1 MTSVT
6 TRIRTLLVCAAL
18 VISLVVVALLAP
30 LPFAVLVPGPTADV
44 LGAQRGTPVI
54 AVEGARTRETTGELR
69 LATVV
74 SVTPPDASVKSSE
87 VVGAWFDEHRA
98 VVPRDGVYPA
108 GKSIEQIAQHNVQ
121 EMNDSQ
127 EAAAAAALRH
137 LGLSPKKVRVR
148 LTLPDVGGPSA
159 GLMFALGIIDKIEG
173 DGRGGDLTGGR
184 TIGGTG
190 TIAADGT
197 VGAVGGIEL
206 KEQAVRRDGVRNFLI
221 PRSQCATALT
231 ARPEGLRL
239 IPVRTLDDALDALKA
254 LRGAGGTVPS
264 C

>member
-1 MTSVT
+1 MTS
-6 TRIRTLLVCAAL
+6 RIRTLVVCATL
-18 VISLVVVALLAP
+18 VISLIGVALLAP

-44 LGAQRGTPVI
+44 LSAQDGKPVI
-54 AVEGARTRETTGELR
+54 AIDGTRTRRTTGELR
-69 LATVV
+69 LVTVV
-74 SVTPPDASVKSSE
+74 SVTQPDTSVKLPE
-87 VVGAWFDEHRA
+87 VVGAWFDGNRA
-98 VVPRDGVYPA
+98 VVPRDAVYPA
-108 GKSIEQIAQHNVQ
+108 GKSIEEIERHNVQ

-127 EAAAAAALRH
+127 NAAETAALKH

-159 GLMFALGIIDKIEG
+159 GLMFALGIIDKIDG
-173 DGRGGDLTGGR
+173 DGQGGDLAGGR

-206 KEQAVRRDGVRNFLI
+206 KEQAVRRDGVRIFLM
-221 PRSQCATALT
+221 PRSQCSVARA

-239 IPVRTLDDALDALKA
+239 VPVDTLDDALSALKA
-254 LRGAGGTVPS
+254 LRGAGGSVPS

>member
-1 MTSVT
+1 MT
-6 TRIRTLLVCAAL
+6 TRIRTLIVCAAPVL
-18 VISLVVVALLAP
+18 SLVVTAVLAP

-44 LGAQRGTPVI
+44 LGARRGTPVI
-54 AVEGARTRETTGELR
+54 AIEGARTRETSGELR

-74 SVTPPDASVKSSE
+74 SVTAPDAPVKSSD

-108 GKSIEQIAQHNVQ
+108 GKSVERIARHNTR

-127 EAAAAAALRH
+127 DAAAAAALGH
-137 LGLSPKKVRVR
+137 LGLSPKEVRVR

-173 DGRGGDLTGGR
+173 DGRGGDLTGGQA
-184 TIGGTG
+184 IGGTG

-206 KEQAVRRDGVRNFLI
+206 KEQAVRRDGVRNFLM
-221 PRSQCATALT
+221 PRGQCAKAMA
-231 ARPEGLRL
+231 ARPEGVRL
-239 IPVRTLDDALDALKA
+239 VPVRTLDDALAALKA
-254 LRGAGGTVPS
+254 LRGAGGTVPG